1 MKKPKN
7 FSIALENYITEP
19 QFFAIR
25 ALEEGKATDVQ
36 QKVAL
41 KAIAENIG
49 EFLQVSY
56 EPDPMATA
64 FNEGKRWVARFLFE
78 VITAPVTYFKAQKNQ
93 SKRPNI
99 NQ

>member
-7 FSIALENYITEP
+7 FSIALENHITEP

-25 ALEEGKATDVQ
+25 ALEEGKATETQ

-49 EFLQVSY
+49 GFLQVSY
-56 EPDPMATA
+56 EGTPTDTA

-78 VITAPVTYFKAQKNQ
+78 VVTAPMTYFKVQKNQ
-93 SKRPNI
+93 HKKPNI

>member
-25 ALEEGKATDVQ
+25 ALEEGKATDTQ

-49 EFLQVSY
+49 NFYQISY
-56 EPDPMATA
+56 EQNPTDTA

-78 VITAPVTYFKAQKNQ
+78 VITSPATYFKREKNQ
-93 SKRPNI
+93 TKKPNI

>member
-1 MKKPKN
+1 MKKPRN

-25 ALEEGKATDVQ
+25 ALEEGKATEVQ

-49 EFLQVSY
+49 EFYQVSY
-56 EPDPMATA
+56 EESPTNTA

-78 VITAPVTYFKAQKNQ
+78 VITAPANYFKGQKNQ
-93 SKRPNI
+93 HKKPNI